1 MASKGMQGK
10 EDDVEEQWVHKV
22 KELSREQLMEVV
34 GRCAE
39 IAVRII
45 FENFTYNFGGKI
57 YLQREGGPIG
67 ARITMACSRLVMQDW
82 GECYRMILREAGLW
96 VTLLK
101 IYVDDVRQV
110 SSTLRK
116 GTRFDEKEK
125 KMTWTKEA
133 ENEDIEMEE
142 MGENKDARMARI
154 LRPAMNSINKDLRFT
169 TEVADEFEDK
179 KLPTLDFKLWL
190 ENDNEINHTFY
201 EKSMKTQLVIP
212 KRSAM
217 SMKQKMS
224 INSNDLNRRLSNI
237 NIERMEEGELERVTN
252 HYTKQLKGSGYTRNE
267 CREIIVSGALGW
279 KRRMARRLEEN
290 KEFYRSAAST
300 LRTRIKK
307 KLDRK
312 SRNWLATT
320 TICSEVACLSCYM

>member
-1 MASKGMQGK
+1 
-10 EDDVEEQWVHKV
+10 
-22 KELSREQLMEVV
+22 
-34 GRCAE
+34 
-39 IAVRII
+39 
-45 FENFTYNFGGKI
+45 
-57 YLQREGGPIG
+57 
-67 ARITMACSRLVMQDW
+67 MQDW

-190 ENDNEINHTFY
+190 ENDNEISHTFY
-201 EKSMKTQLVIP
+201 KKSMKTQLVIP

-217 SMKQKMS
+217 S
-224 INSNDLNRRLSNI
+224 
-237 NIERMEEGELERVTN
+237 
-252 HYTKQLKGSGYTRNE
+252 
-267 CREIIVSGALGW
+267 IVHEA
-279 KRRMARRLEEN
+279 EDEHQ
-290 KEFYRSAAST
+290 
-300 LRTRIKK
+300 
-307 KLDRK
+307 
-312 SRNWLATT
+312 
-320 TICSEVACLSCYM
+320 